1 MRLEVENFGPVSK
14 ASIET
19 GKLTIFIGKN
29 STGKSYTAILMKA
42 LYTIMLKTLRHS
54 FFLRFKE
61 KDFENKIKEEIKVG
75 LPAFFSTTN
84 LDSLIKWGSKSLS
97 IKFSDKWFNLEI
109 EKEKDGEYKVE
120 FAISKEFYK
129 DFENE
134 NIFHSFRKIP
144 YMYYLPASR
153 TGIFES
159 YNVLAA
165 AIINLAPSRIVFGM
179 DIELPGVSPIL
190 SEFLSQILLFSGGI
204 KKMKEKKSKRV
215 ERIIG
220 GEIVISSKKDRPQ
233 ILFSQKNHKIP
244 IERVSSGISELAPLI
259 LYLKYVIKDN
269 DFLIIEEPEAHL
281 HPSAIFE
288 LTKSLGFISKK
299 VNLILTTHSDI
310 LLSAVSTLIKANK
323 DKEAAKKFGIL
334 EDEILS
340 INDVKVYLFDEEVKE
355 IKVTED
361 GVPLDE
367 FNKIRDEI
375 SDIYYMIDES

>member
-1 MRLEVENFGPVSK
+1 MRLQVENFGPVSK

-42 LYTIMLKTLRHS
+42 LYTIMLKTLRYS

-61 KDFENKIKEEIKVG
+61 KYFENEIKEEIKVG

-165 AIINLAPSRIVFGM
+165 AIINLAPSRIVFGR

-190 SEFLSQILLFSGGI
+190 SEFLSQILLFSRGI
-204 KKMKEKKSKRV
+204 KKRKEEKSERV
-215 ERIIG
+215 KRIIG

-233 ILFSQKNHKIP
+233 ILFSQKIIK
-244 IERVSSGISELAPLI
+244 
-259 LYLKYVIKDN
+259 YLLKEY
-269 DFLIIEEPEAHL
+269 
-281 HPSAIFE
+281 
-288 LTKSLGFISKK
+288 
-299 VNLILTTHSDI
+299 
-310 LLSAVSTLIKANK
+310 LL
-323 DKEAAKKFGIL
+323 EY
-334 EDEILS
+334 LS
-340 INDVKVYLFDEEVKE
+340 
-355 IKVTED
+355 
-361 GVPLDE
+361 
-367 FNKIRDEI
+367 
-375 SDIYYMIDES
+375 